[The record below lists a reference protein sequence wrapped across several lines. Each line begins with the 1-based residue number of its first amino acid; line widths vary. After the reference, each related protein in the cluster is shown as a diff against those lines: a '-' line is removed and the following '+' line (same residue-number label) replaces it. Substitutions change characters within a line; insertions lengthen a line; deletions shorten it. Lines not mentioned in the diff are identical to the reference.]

1 MNANFHLEDLAGG
14 GSMRKRGGQFPIQN
28 VQIEKSSFFR
38 FLFSL
43 FTKKNIA
50 KFVKQISALSSNYWL
65 LMDVQRFPAFQ
76 FLSFIINKE
85 RCFNIAH
92 SVTFY
97 WCSIQHF
104 QLRLFFNLELLEICP
119 QMALINRSVNV

>member
-43 FTKKNIA
+43 FTKKSIA
-50 KFVKQISALSSNYWL
+50 KFVKQISALSSNY
-65 LMDVQRFPAFQ
+65 
-76 FLSFIINKE
+76 
-85 RCFNIAH
+85 
-92 SVTFY
+92 
-97 WCSIQHF
+97 
-104 QLRLFFNLELLEICP
+104 
-119 QMALINRSVNV
+119 